1 MNLTF
6 FLFSYLVIQ
15 SVPVNFSLSKNNNQL
30 VFFQSMCLVIKSHQ
44 LTGLCWCLCLCV
56 CVCVCGSMA
65 EIENYY
71 NNEKY
76 TNYNF
81 PQRRGQMATFSAIAI
96 LITKL

>member
-56 CVCVCGSMA
+56 CVCVCVAVWQKLRITIIMKNTR
-65 EIENYY
+65 II
-71 NNEKY
+71 
-76 TNYNF
+76 
-81 PQRRGQMATFSAIAI
+81 TFLKDVARWPRSQQ
-96 LITKL
+96 LQY